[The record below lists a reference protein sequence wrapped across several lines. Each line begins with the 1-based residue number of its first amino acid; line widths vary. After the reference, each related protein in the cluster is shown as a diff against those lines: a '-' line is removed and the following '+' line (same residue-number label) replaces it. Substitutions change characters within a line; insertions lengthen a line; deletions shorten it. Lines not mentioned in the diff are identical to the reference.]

1 MSHKNR
7 SAEDYFIAG
16 RNINWITAMF
26 SIVATETS
34 VLTFISIPSLAYRGD
49 WYFLQIAFGYI
60 IGRVLVSIF
69 LLPKYFQ
76 EGIQSIYEI
85 LGKRF
90 GTAIQKVAS
99 GLFSVTRIL
108 ADGIRFLAVAIIVQ
122 VVTGWSIV
130 VSLSLIGLITII
142 YSTLGGIRTII
153 RIDAVQFLIYLS
165 GGLTAIIYI
174 LVTLDITFYEILGN
188 LSSTG
193 KLTLFHFKNNLIFD
207 PRSFIGALIGGALL
221 SFASHGVDYMM
232 VQRVLSTAN
241 LKSARKALIGSGLF
255 VFVQFSIFLLIG
267 SLIYVYNNGVIL
279 DTDREFPLFIANSLP
294 IGVKGLLLAGL
305 LSSAMST
312 LSSSINSLA
321 SSTVSDWIR
330 KKVTLR
336 NARFISLLWA
346 MALLIFALMFNKS
359 DEAIVIIALQIASF
373 TYGGLL
379 GLFILVKFNI
389 RFYPV
394 SLIVGLLVG
403 IIAVVI
409 LKLNGIAWI
418 WFIGIS
424 VIVNLITALSIN
436 FLVTLVKK

>member
-1 MSHKNR
+1 MSYKNR

-122 VVTGWSIV
+122 VVTSWSIV

-394 SLIVGLLVG
+394 SLIAGLLVG